1 MATRDQS
8 DGLRIGEVL
17 KRARTRQ
24 KLDIHTV
31 EQRTKIRTKYLRA
44 LENEEWEVLPGH
56 PYAKGFLRTY
66 AQCLGLD
73 GAALVDEYRRTVES
87 SLGPGAPL
95 QFAEPVLERRRRP
108 GAAQRRWP
116 ARLAVLAIVGAVV
129 VVGGLIVLGSSGD
142 QQHHRRNHPGKGKG
156 HHGSGRSHSAS
167 NGSASS
173 EPVQVSLIT
182 RSAMVVCLVP
192 GHGRPLIDSQ
202 TLVAGSREGPFN
214 PPADNYRL
222 DLEKGGTLTLKLD
235 GKPQRIHSSGPASY
249 TVDAG
254 GVQPTAFKGSN
265 CR

>member
-1 MATRDQS
+1 MATRDES

-17 KRARTRQ
+17 KRARTRS

-95 QFAEPVLERRRRP
+95 QFAEPVLERRRRVDAP
-108 GAAQRRWP
+108 QRRWP
-116 ARLAVLAIVGAVV
+116 VRLAVGAIVGAAI
-129 VVGGLIVLGSSGD
+129 VVGGLVVLGSSGD
-142 QQHHRRNHPGKGKG
+142 QHLRSHVGKGKG
-156 HHGSGRSHSAS
+156 PHGTDGSHSAQ
-167 NGSASS
+167 GGPTASKPIS
-173 EPVQVSLIT
+173 VSLIT

-192 GHGRPLIDSQ
+192 GHGRPFIDSQ

-235 GKPQRIHSSGPASY
+235 GKPQRIDSAGPASY
-249 TVDAG
+249 TLDAS
-254 GVQPTAFKGSN
+254 GVESTAFEGSN